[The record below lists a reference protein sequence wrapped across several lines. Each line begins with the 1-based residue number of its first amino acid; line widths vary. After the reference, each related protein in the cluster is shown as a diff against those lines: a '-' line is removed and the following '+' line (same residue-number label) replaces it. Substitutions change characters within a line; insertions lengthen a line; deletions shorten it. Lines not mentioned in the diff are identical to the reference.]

1 MQQFYHAEG
10 QKIAK
15 KLSTQISKET
25 LKIKALAQEYNACQS
40 VTGHTNGLAIADAL
54 DSSTLAK
61 ILQPKLCE
69 VTPHRQE
76 LINAYIML
84 KRSSEEIQMLK
95 SDMTHTVQ
103 YYENRKAVIMNAIT
117 SIGQEHAYDRGARAL
132 LLSFQQ
138 ATDLQVDKCK
148 QLFSACLHQTQESFV
163 DEDSDSADSYSDTDD
178 EAI

>member
-1 MQQFYHAEG
+1 MDFHHADG

-25 LKIKALAQEYNACQS
+25 LKIKALVQEYNACQS
-40 VTGHTNGLAIADAL
+40 VTGHTNCLTLADAL

-69 VTPHRQE
+69 ITPHRQE
-76 LINAYIML
+76 LINAHCML

-95 SDMTHTVQ
+95 SDMAHTVQ
-103 YYENRKAVIMNAIT
+103 YYENRKSVIMNTVT
-117 SIGQEHAYDRGARAL
+117 SIDQEHAYDRGARAL
-132 LLSFQQ
+132 LLSLLQ
-138 ATDLQVDKCK
+138 ATDLQVEKYR
-148 QLFSACLHQTQESFV
+148 QLFSACLHQTQESFF

-178 EAI
+178 EAV